1 MPKGRIC
8 IADGF
13 GHRGRSAA
21 TPGAGLRSAG
31 LIHPRHFSTTFAVVH
46 DWLKIWRRS
55 ELRHVSHS
63 GALMQ
68 YLAGESLRGFDGDAT
83 EARCPLLAQ
92 SENASVMQGD
102 TELHARHDSI
112 TIRRRGG
119 ASTGS
124 NRGTGSARRFARPS
138 EHQAFMLRM
147 DQLLE
152 L

>member
-1 MPKGRIC
+1 
-8 IADGF
+8 
-13 GHRGRSAA
+13 
-21 TPGAGLRSAG
+21 
-31 LIHPRHFSTTFAVVH
+31 
-46 DWLKIWRRS
+46 
-55 ELRHVSHS
+55 
-63 GALMQ
+63 MQ

-152 L
+152 LRNTVGCSRA